1 MTRPFSQLISA
12 LAVTLACSA
21 PAPIAAQSPEDDAA
35 NTRWQLDAMIHLQ
48 RMRAFR
54 DVDTG
59 AQSTPAAIPQRAMDA
74 DPSGIISTYQPNG
87 DTQTSSNAF
96 FQNLGTNGRTCFT
109 CHQTQNGWSVSAQN
123 VQDRFNSIPAPIQY
137 SAWSMARLA

>member
-1 MTRPFSQLISA
+1 MTHDTSILPIGLCSRPDLGMFLTGA
-12 LAVTLACSA
+12 
-21 PAPIAAQSPEDDAA
+21 DRGA
-35 NTRWQLDAMIHLQ
+35 NPRGRCRQTAWQLDAMIHLQ

-54 DVDTG
+54 DLDTG
-59 AQSTPAAIPQRAMDA
+59 AQPTPSTIPARAMDA

-109 CHQTQNGWSVSAQN
+109 
-123 VQDRFNSIPAPIQY
+123 
-137 SAWSMARLA
+137 